1 MFDNEI
7 DLEGVKRLL
16 ETIENFEFEKDS
28 NLEERVKFRCYF
40 GAGVYLN
47 ERLRNIFWDK
57 LHEILENDDIK
68 EKIKDY
74 MFTGFATEI
83 RDSIKKARFNLD
95 VAEVAI
101 EKKGK

>member
-1 MFDNEI
+1 MFNNEI

-16 ETIENFEFEKDS
+16 EAIEDFGFDKDN
-28 NLEERVKFRCYF
+28 NLEEKIKFRCYF

-74 MFTGFATEI
+74 MFTGFTAEI

-95 VAEVAI
+95 VAEIAI